1 MAELD
6 INTLVRKLISRARES
21 HAGEDCPD
29 IEAIAAYADGRLKGS
44 ELSSIESHL
53 ISCDT
58 CLEAAMVTKGLI
70 AEQNATDKERSS
82 FDVVID
88 FIKDVAEVVKDAV
101 DVELLPAPEPVAV
114 RANSV
119 IMPNSVSFR
128 KFLKEY
134 IIEVVVEK
142 IMEGMGQISIC
153 ILRDNDYIDNIRV
166 SLFSGEKEVASFL
179 TDRGCVLFED
189 VRFDRYRIHVGSKS
203 SSIGDITL
211 RVKEA

>member
-1 MAELD
+1 MTELD
-6 INTLVRKLISRARES
+6 MNTLVRKLVSRARDRN
-21 HAGEDCPD
+21 AGEDCPD

-53 ISCDT
+53 ISCDA
-58 CLEAAMVTKGLI
+58 CLEDAIITKGLI
-70 AEQNATDKERSS
+70 AEQYATEKEKSS

-88 FIKDVAEVVKDAV
+88 FIKDVAEVIKGAA
-101 DVELLPAPEPVAV
+101 DVEFLPAPEPVAV

-119 IMPNSVSFR
+119 MVPNSVSFR

-153 ILRDNDYIDNIRV
+153 ILRNNNYIDNIRV
-166 SLFSGEKEVASFL
+166 SLFSGDKEIASFL

-189 VRFDRYRIHVGSKS
+189 VRFDRYRIHVGSRS
-203 SSIGDITL
+203 MAIGDITL